1 MRTALR
7 QLTRERESESF
18 APASDVTVL
27 PACRSCQL
35 GSPRS
40 HGTQVL
46 LTFPRG
52 LKRSLRRMRGEDEK
66 SGMMSQLET
75 IKTARAA
82 KLACARRFA
91 ETRS

>member
-1 MRTALR
+1 MCAAVR
-7 QLTRERESESF
+7 QLTGERESESF

-40 HGTQVL
+40 HESQVL

-52 LKRSLRRMRGEDEK
+52 LKRSLRRVRGDEEK
-66 SGMMSQLET
+66 SGMMSQFET

-82 KLACARRFA
+82 KLACARRSA

>member
-1 MRTALR
+1 M
-7 QLTRERESESF
+7 
-18 APASDVTVL
+18 
-27 PACRSCQL
+27 
-35 GSPRS
+35 
-40 HGTQVL
+40 

-52 LKRSLRRMRGEDEK
+52 LKCSLRRVRGEDEK
-66 SGMMSQLET
+66 SGMMSQFET